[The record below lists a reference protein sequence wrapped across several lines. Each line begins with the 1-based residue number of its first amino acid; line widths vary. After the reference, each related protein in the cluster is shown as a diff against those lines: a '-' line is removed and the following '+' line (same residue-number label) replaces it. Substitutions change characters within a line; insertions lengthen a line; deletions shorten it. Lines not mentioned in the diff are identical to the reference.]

1 MKLSELN
8 KLIKGMT
15 NTNPDIRI
23 GVRNSNVDI
32 EIVRLVSLS
41 GGSEIILSPNES
53 DRTYG
58 KYKKTND
65 PS

>member
-1 MKLSELN
+1 MKLSELI
-8 KLIKGMT
+8 KSIKGMT

-41 GGSEIILSPNES
+41 GGAEVILSPNES

-58 KYKKTND
+58 SKHGRKE
-65 PS
+65 